1 MVGNSAED
9 KGCGSVATCVLRS
22 SEFDARVRQISSTFG
37 LPMADVA
44 TGSDYKYA
52 LKIEGD
58 VLKLVDLASPK
69 FRPISMKIN
78 SLGRLSRKSH
88 LGRAVGR
95 KVKHIIDGTAGLGGD
110 SLLLARMGYR
120 VTAVERSPIFAALVE
135 DGIRQIANRN
145 SDLLLEPIFADTQLL
160 LSELD
165 PRPDAIYLDPM
176 FPEGRK
182 SSVKIAR
189 PLEVLRDIC
198 GDDVDTESLLETA
211 LQTATRRVIVKRPNF
226 AEPIRKERLTTSM
239 LGKLVRYD
247 VYAVNG

>member
-1 MVGNSAED
+1 MAVISVAVEGSE
-9 KGCGSVATCVLRS
+9 SVATCVLHS
-22 SEFDARVRQISSTFG
+22 AEFEERVRQISNTYG
-37 LPMADVA
+37 LPIAYDAD
-44 TGSDYKYA
+44 GCEYKYA
-52 LKIEGD
+52 LKIEDD
-58 VLKLVDLASPK
+58 VLKLVDLGSPK
-69 FRPISMKIN
+69 FRPISMTTN
-78 SLGRLSRKSH
+78 SFGRLSRKS
-88 LGRAVGR
+88 LMGRSVGR

-135 DGIRQIANRN
+135 DGIRQIASRN
-145 SDLLLEPIFADTQLL
+145 SDLLLEPIFADTQVL

-165 PRPDAIYLDPM
+165 PRPDAVYLDPM

-198 GDDVDTESLLETA
+198 GDDVDTESLLEAA
-211 LQTATRRVIVKRPNF
+211 LQTATRRVIVKRPYF

-239 LGKLVRYD
+239 QGKLVRYD
-247 VYAVNG
+247 VYVVNG